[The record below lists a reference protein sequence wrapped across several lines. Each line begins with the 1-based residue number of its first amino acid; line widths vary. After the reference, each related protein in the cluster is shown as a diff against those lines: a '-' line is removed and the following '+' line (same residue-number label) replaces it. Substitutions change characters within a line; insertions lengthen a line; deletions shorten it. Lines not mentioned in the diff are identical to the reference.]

1 MIPYA
6 IDPSLHSAE
15 PEPPQLGDGFSPPEE
30 TEEVAAPEQAEP
42 VLGDIS
48 PF

>member
-1 MIPYA
+1 MIPYDV
-6 IDPSLHSAE
+6 DPSLHSAA
-15 PEPPQLGDGFSPPEE
+15 PEPPQLVDGFSPPEE
-30 TEEVAAPEQAEP
+30 TEEVVPPEQAEP

>member
-15 PEPPQLGDGFSPPEE
+15 PEPPQLVDGFSPPEA
-30 TEEVAAPEQAEP
+30 EEVLQPEQAEP